1 MSSWLKSAGELKK
14 KTPLDGQQERS
25 TGTSNMNQLRTTTR
39 LTSLISPSTTRRLQ
53 PPRLAIAKECFRPT
67 IQNTNRTLFTST
79 QTITTLPT
87 RLINLSKVVLLIGS
101 LIGSYA
107 YLTDTRAT
115 AHSWLT
121 VPIIKFITH
130 DDPEEAHHLA
140 IKILKLLSKIQLIR
154 DVPQPHDELL
164 SFELWGKKFNNP
176 IGMAAGF
183 DKDGDALDGLFDIGF
198 GYVEI
203 GSITP
208 EPQPGNP
215 KPRMFRIPSTEAI
228 VNRYGF
234 NSEGH
239 LAVLSKLRHRLLSY
253 LDQHRHLG
261 YSTLLSRYDNMNPVQ
276 TAYADSGFTHLVL
289 PTSSASLETE
299 TGSLDQALGEIADEI
314 EIPRSLRVGQVLA
327 INLGKNKNSP
337 AESVEDFRLGVER
350 FGSLADVLVVN
361 VSSPNTPGLRGL
373 QSKDAF
379 DRLLSDVVRARD
391 QLPSTTNSKPNR
403 PAVLVKIAPD
413 LSVQEL
419 VDIGT
424 VAKQAKV
431 DGIIISNT
439 TTSRPAGSGTE
450 PGIKETGGL
459 SGPPLKPLALKAL
472 SIVYAATE
480 GAIPLVGCGG
490 IKAAEDV
497 LEYGRAGASFVQL
510 YSALTYQGI
519 GLPRTL
525 KDRLA
530 ELLRTQE
537 DGKNW
542 SQIVGSQAQKIDL
555 QQLIQDELKQIKTAS
570 YEDQVKEIKQ
580 TIEFID
586 QSLARFSTQD
596 LPINPPVLKHAP
608 EVKERPLPAA
618 AALSNSPAPV
628 HPPQITPNPPQQVDQ
643 ERGILAHWKQTRQAQ
658 IDRHDFKRIV

>member
-1 MSSWLKSAGELKK
+1 MVVTRNL
-14 KTPLDGQQERS
+14 
-25 TGTSNMNQLRTTTR
+25 NMNHLRPAALSLLSASTRTTAAGRGLR
-39 LTSLISPSTTRRLQ
+39 LPARLPISREPAS
-53 PPRLAIAKECFRPT
+53 
-67 IQNTNRTLFTST
+67 RTLFTSAGT
-79 QTITTLPT
+79 VTRTTLPT
-87 RLINLSKVVLLIGS
+87 RLINFSKVLVLIGS
-101 LIGSYA
+101 VIGSYA

-115 AHSWLT
+115 IHSWLT
-121 VPIIKFITH
+121 VPIIKLITN

-140 IKILKLLSKIQLIR
+140 IRILKLLSKIHLIR
-154 DVPQPHDELL
+154 DVPQPNDELL

-183 DKDGDALDGLFDIGF
+183 DKDGDAVDGLFDIGF

-208 EPQPGNP
+208 EAQPGNP
-215 KPRMFRIPSTEAI
+215 RPRMFRIPSTESI

-234 NSEGH
+234 NSQGH
-239 LAVLSKLRHRLLSY
+239 LAVLAKLRHRLLSY

-276 TAYADSGFTHLVL
+276 TAYADSGFTHLVV
-289 PTSSASLETE
+289 PTSSSSAETQ

-314 EIPRSLRVGQVLA
+314 ELPRSLRVGQVLG
-327 INLGKNKNSP
+327 INLGKNKHSP
-337 AESVEDFRLGVER
+337 AESVDDFRLGVER

-391 QLPSTTNSKPNR
+391 QLPFSTNSNSTR

-439 TTSRPAGSGTE
+439 TTSRPAGSGSE
-450 PGIKETGGL
+450 PEIKETGGL

-480 GAIPLVGCGG
+480 GTIPLVGCGG
-490 IKAAEDV
+490 IRAAEDV

-510 YSALTYQGI
+510 YSALTFQGI
-519 GLPRTL
+519 GLPRKL
-525 KDRLA
+525 KDGLG

-537 DGKNW
+537 DGKQW
-542 SQIVGSQAQKIDL
+542 SQIVGSHARNLDL
-555 QQLIQDELKQIKTAS
+555 QKLIAEELKQVKTAS
-570 YEDQVKEIKQ
+570 YDDQINEIKQ
-580 TIEFID
+580 TIQFVD
-586 QSLARFSTQD
+586 QSIAAIEAQHSPPTL
-596 LPINPPVLKHAP
+596 NPPQKAQ
-608 EVKERPLPAA
+608 KEQPLPATA
-618 AALSNSPAPV
+618 AISNSSPPPPKSAPS
-628 HPPQITPNPPQQVDQ
+628 PPHQVGP
-643 ERGILAHWKQTRQAQ
+643 ERGILAHWKRTRQAQ
-658 IDRHDFKRIV
+658 IDNNDFKRVV